1 MNKFYKE
8 ARVPLDPFQ
17 RELAWKGLELS
28 EYNRICVQQRAV
40 IEKMEREMFS
50 AKAMLKDLAV
60 SAVGAILIMTII
72 AGVAF
77 LLAGMS

>member
-1 MNKFYKE
+1 MNKYDKE
-8 ARVPLDPFQ
+8 
-17 RELAWKGLELS
+17 
-28 EYNRICVQQRAV
+28 VQMRRDT

-50 AKAMLKDLAV
+50 TKAMLKDLAV
-60 SAVGAILIMTII
+60 SAVGAVLIMTII